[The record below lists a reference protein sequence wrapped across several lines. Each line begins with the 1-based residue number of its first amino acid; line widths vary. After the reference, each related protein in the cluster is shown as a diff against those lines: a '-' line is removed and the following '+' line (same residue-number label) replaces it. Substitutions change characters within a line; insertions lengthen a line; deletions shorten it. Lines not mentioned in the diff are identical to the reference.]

1 MKARIDR
8 WLAPQER
15 FDALRARIGPAPLAD
30 LAYANAWDGPT
41 NAFAEAIE
49 EALSSGGALDLQYTP
64 YGGARVARRVAADDL
79 SVVGVDYTWRDVV
92 LTPGAMAGLHLLM
105 RSLRGVVGK
114 QGLGDSGARG
124 NVVIPVPCWLDH
136 PLYAE
141 DAGLEVRLVPR
152 ADDLSLDVDAIA
164 DAVDEDTVGFVL
176 TQPCNPTGRIHDR
189 PTLEA
194 VSAILGERWW
204 ISDEC
209 HRDFAHAPISP
220 ASLHANTALVY
231 SYGKRLLVQGQ
242 RLGAV
247 ATRDATLA
255 RALVRNLRVGGY
267 GMPTSLMQRAL
278 PRLVEMRADLQA
290 LDARRA
296 RVIAALSER
305 YEVAESHGTFFL
317 YVRPREGGQDDW
329 ALTEALAARGV
340 LVLPG
345 ALFHHAGWVR
355 LSLSADDAMV
365 DRAIEV
371 MR

>member
-15 FDALRARIGPAPLAD
+15 FDALRARLGPAPLAD
-30 LAYANAWDGPT
+30 LAYANAWDGPAG
-41 NAFAEAIE
+41 AFTEAIE
-49 EALSSGGALDLQYTP
+49 EVLSSRGALDLQYTP

-79 SVVGVDYTWRDVV
+79 SAVGVEYEWRDVV

-105 RSLRGVVGK
+105 RSLAGRLGGK
-114 QGLGDSGARG
+114 ERG

-152 ADDLSLDVDAIA
+152 RNDLALDLDAIA
-164 DAVDEDTVGFVL
+164 DAVDDDTVAFVL
-176 TQPCNPTGRIHDR
+176 AQPCNPTGRVHDR
-189 PTLEA
+189 ATFEA
-194 VSAILGERWW
+194 VSAILGARWW

-209 HRDFAHAPISP
+209 HRDFAHAPVSP

-231 SYGKRLLVQGQ
+231 SYGKRLHVQGQ

-247 ATRDATLA
+247 ATKDVALTQE
-255 RALVRNLRVGGY
+255 LVRNLRVGGY
-267 GMPTSLMQRAL
+267 GMPTALMQRAL
-278 PRLVEMRADLQA
+278 PRLVDVRADLAA

-296 RVIAALSER
+296 RAVDALSER

-317 YVRPREGGQDDW
+317 YVRPREGGEDW
-329 ALTEALAARGV
+329 AITEALASRGV
-340 LVLPG
+340 LVLPS

-365 DRAIEV
+365 DRALEV